1 MSTPITTFYQE
12 RRQLTQDKLKHL
24 NQDINRLSLARLA
37 LILMGG
43 AVVFKAVQA
52 ESVWLTLLCSSLVLL
67 IFIWLVARQ
76 SKLTQSKED
85 AEDDL
90 LVVENE
96 LNCLVGERSFY
107 HDGTE
112 FIDDKHRYTG
122 DLDVFGSNSIYHKI
136 NRTATAGGR
145 KVLAEWLSA
154 PATEK
159 EVVDRQ
165 LAAKELESDP
175 SWCLDFLARLVF
187 SLKARE
193 DFKEVF
199 VSYLNK
205 PYDDFGTGLLRFY
218 TKVAPY
224 VVLLVVLLS
233 FFYGRPYSHIALVLF
248 VFHILLTM
256 AYGGRVSQV
265 AAGVGRMGALLG
277 RFGKVFERIEYR
289 TWQADLVKN
298 SLLAKGAND
307 NEVPLSQRIGEL
319 GALIDKLDYRL
330 NVFVGAFLNG
340 VFLWDFKQVFAIS
353 DWRKNHRYRM
363 EQLFDDL
370 ARLEALVSFAF
381 IRVNDPSWTYPQIS
395 LTDFPV
401 LQAAGMK
408 HPLIPS
414 ANSVPNSYR
423 LEAHRLALITG
434 SNMAGKSTFLRTVG
448 ANMVLALSGAPVCA
462 QRFETSVMHIVTYMR
477 IRDSLNEST
486 STFKAELDRLD
497 MILRV
502 VSKQRN
508 TFFLV
513 DEMLRGTNSVDK
525 YLGSKAVIEKLIQD
539 NGVGMVATHDLQLA
553 KLEDQYSGYLKNYHF
568 DIQVVD
574 GDMVFDYKLKEGA
587 CKIFNASMLL
597 KKIGIDISL

>member
-1 MSTPITTFYQE
+1 MPITTFYQE
-12 RRQLTQDKLKHL
+12 RRQLTQDRLTHL
-24 NQDINRLSLARLA
+24 NRGINRLSFARLA
-37 LILMGG
+37 LILVGG
-43 AVVFKAVQA
+43 AIVFNAVQA
-52 ESVWLTLLCSSLVLL
+52 ESVWLTLVCSLLILL
-67 IFIWLVARQ
+67 IFIWLVAKQ
-76 SKLTQSKED
+76 SKLTQSKEE

-90 LVVENE
+90 LIVENE
-96 LNCLVGERSFY
+96 LNCLTGERNFY
-107 HDGTE
+107 SDGAE

-136 NRTATAGGR
+136 NRASTAGG
-145 KVLAEWLSA
+145 KNVLAGWLSA
-154 PATEK
+154 PASEK
-159 EVVDRQ
+159 EIIDRQ
-165 LAAKELESDP
+165 FAVKELESDP

-193 DFKEVF
+193 NFKEVL

-205 PYDDFGTGLLRFY
+205 PYDDFRTGLLRFY
-218 TKVAPY
+218 TKAAPY
-224 VVLLVVLLS
+224 VLLLLVFLS
-233 FFYGRPYSHIALVLF
+233 FFYGRPYTHIALVSF
-248 VFHILLTM
+248 VFNILLTM
-256 AYGGRVSQV
+256 AYGGKVSQV
-265 AAGVGRMGALLG
+265 AAGIGRMGSLLG
-277 RFGKVFERIEYR
+277 RFGKVFEGMERR
-289 TWQADLVKN
+289 KWQADLVKN
-298 SLLAKGAND
+298 SLLAKSAND
-307 NEVPLSQRIGEL
+307 NDPPLSQSIGEL
-319 GALIDKLDYRL
+319 GALINKLDYRL
-330 NVFVGAFLNG
+330 NVFVGTFLNG
-340 VFLWDFKQVFAIS
+340 IFLWDFKQVFAIL
-353 DWRKNHRYRM
+353 DWRKNHRYEM

-370 ARLEALVSFAF
+370 AGMEALVSFAF
-381 IRVNDPSWTYPQIS
+381 IRINDPSWTYPQIS
-395 LTDFPV
+395 VTDFPV
-401 LQAAGMK
+401 LRAAGLK

-414 ANSVPNSYR
+414 ASSVPNSYH

-448 ANMVLALSGAPVCA
+448 ANVVLALSGAPVCA
-462 QRFETSVMHIVTYMR
+462 QRFETSVMHVVTYMR

-497 MILRV
+497 MILKV
-502 VSKQRN
+502 VGKQEN

-553 KLEDQYSGYLKNYHF
+553 KLEEQYPGYLKNYHF

-597 KKIGIDISL
+597 KKIGIDISV